1 MEHCVFNK
9 LIHTRHRYVRQ
20 SIMKPLS
27 LEATVV
33 FTDACAISLRVAVD
47 HRHLSNPLVPLVF
60 AVVIVAAHRNLRIVE
75 HYY

>member
-1 MEHCVFNK
+1 
-9 LIHTRHRYVRQ
+9 
-20 SIMKPLS
+20 MKPLS